1 MCVLD
6 TPALCIC
13 YNPDGTMLAV
23 GLGGGLAADTGEWI
37 DWEQEKV
44 SQAPEPRLYY
54 KKKT

>member
-6 TPALCIC
+6 TPAVCIC

-37 DWEQEKV
+37 DWEEKKV
-44 SQAPEPRLYY
+44 SRDELLNQPRLC
-54 KKKT
+54 